1 MKSLSESTIPEDEEK
16 KTHDDEGAHLK
27 TPPRDNLTSRFKS
40 PSSPEEESAIQE
52 ILDRGSDV
60 EDDEI
65 EEATKRL
72 LACTLL
78 QGEIDDIWND
88 NAEASAM
95 HDDDQSEDYEAESGH
110 YDAVDNRGN
119 DISNATVGYGSHD
132 FTPSVEIG
140 RSDEP
145 PNEKTSLLGHENT
158 SSDSLRSHNEELLQP
173 SIFTTITDIDIQRRM
188 NFN

>member
-1 MKSLSESTIPEDEEK
+1 MT
-16 KTHDDEGAHLK
+16 G
-27 TPPRDNLTSRFKS
+27 FKS

-72 LACTLL
+72 LACALL

-95 HDDDQSEDYEAESGH
+95 HNDDQSEDCEPESGH
-110 YDAVDNRGN
+110 DNVVDSRGN
-119 DISNATVGYGSHD
+119 DVSNPPVGYGS
-132 FTPSVEIG
+132 

-145 PNEKTSLLGHENT
+145 PNERTSLLGNENT
-158 SSDSLRSHNEELLQP
+158 SSDSLRSHNDEILQP